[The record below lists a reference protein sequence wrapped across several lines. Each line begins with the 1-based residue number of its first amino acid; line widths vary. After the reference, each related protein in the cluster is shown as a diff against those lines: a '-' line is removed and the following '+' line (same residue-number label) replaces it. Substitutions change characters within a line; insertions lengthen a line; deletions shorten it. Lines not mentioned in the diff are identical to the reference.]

1 MTSIGSMKFGMPKW
15 NVNSVRVPLHPR
27 TQRLVMIHIHIL
39 VLDLVSLEFESIM
52 SHPSLQLTC
61 NSQDD
66 AKRKSNVARA
76 PAVDGMRCSQA
87 RLGGVVTNGV
97 LICMPHDVGQKYSYK
112 S

>member
-1 MTSIGSMKFGMPKW
+1 MECKFCARSTTPQ
-15 NVNSVRVPLHPR
+15 NSAPR
-27 TQRLVMIHIHIL
+27 YDKLIHIHIL
-39 VLDLVSLEFESIM
+39 VLDLVSLEFESLM

-61 NSQDD
+61 NTQDD